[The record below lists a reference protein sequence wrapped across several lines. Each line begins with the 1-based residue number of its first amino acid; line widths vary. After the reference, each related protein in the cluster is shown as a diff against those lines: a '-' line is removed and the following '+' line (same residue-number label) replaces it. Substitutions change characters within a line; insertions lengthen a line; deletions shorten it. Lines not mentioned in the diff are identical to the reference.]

1 MQARI
6 NDQTRAS
13 YKSRLFMFRVNSHIS
28 FFKFQ
33 ITSVL
38 RALSFQ
44 KDPVYLNSFLKNN
57 IIPRYANNLSSLLCL
72 VYDGLMQR
80 PPKEILSPS
89 QVTSEED
96 TPLKYRKEAL
106 SSSKKAKSVEEAQ

>member
-1 MQARI
+1 
-6 NDQTRAS
+6 
-13 YKSRLFMFRVNSHIS
+13 
-28 FFKFQ
+28 
-33 ITSVL
+33 
-38 RALSFQ
+38 
-44 KDPVYLNSFLKNN
+44 
-57 IIPRYANNLSSLLCL
+57 

-96 TPLKYRKEAL
+96 TPLKSRKTL